1 MNKGRQ
7 IKLKEYF
14 IEERKVLLVVTIT
27 GIVYNLGMVA
37 GPWFEGQM
45 VQLLCDILM
54 EKNQAIQMV
63 TVAASYVAVIGV
75 VQGMRYL
82 KRLYVRKFANNVS
95 RSMRLT
101 LFENLL
107 YQNLGSRSAQ
117 GAPGS
122 DGLSGAHNSHSVRD
136 DSGSVMAKIIS
147 DADQCVEGMRK
158 FVTEIFDTGVVMV
171 AYAVML
177 IYYDFRLTII
187 AMIFPP
193 IAYILA
199 EKLKKVV
206 TENTARSRESL
217 SRLNADTLERVSNAV
232 TYRVYGQETN
242 RNREYESS
250 LDDYERKAVR
260 ANIWENI
267 MPPLYLAISMVG
279 AIVILWFG
287 SKNVIGIGWRAWDV
301 AAFTTYFAC
310 YRKLAV
316 KASKSAKLFN
326 SVQKAKVSWV
336 RIKPYLQNLSTPDSL
351 PDLEGSLS
359 VSGLSFAYLS
369 AASGRKLLF
378 NDVNF
383 SVKSGQIV
391 ALSGPVACGKTTLGK
406 ILIGEQPYEGCIKVG
421 EQVLSAGGD
430 FYDWRIGYM
439 GHQPQLFSGTIEEN
453 ICMGAAGKSAYA
465 SQRKPAPTMPLGSCG
480 QLDVWDALRLVCMDE
495 EVGNFPDGINTYIG
509 SEGMALSGGQQAR
522 IALARTLYH
531 KRHLMV
537 LDDPFSA
544 LDSETE
550 AKIFKNLKE
559 YASDCVV
566 ILITHRQEL
575 FSQMDSVLWIEDG
588 KVVEK

>member
-7 IKLKEYF
+7 LKLKEYF
-14 IEERKVLLVVTIT
+14 LKERKVLLVVTLT
-27 GIVYNLGMVA
+27 GIVYNIGMVA

-45 VQLLCDILM
+45 VQLLCDVLLG
-54 EKNQAIQMV
+54 KRRPSQMV
-63 TVAASYVAVIGV
+63 AVAASYAVVIGV

-95 RSMRLT
+95 CSMRLT

-107 YQNLGSRSAQ
+107 YQNLGGHNAQ
-117 GAPGS
+117 AASSS
-122 DGLSGAHNSHSVRD
+122 DDLSSVSDSHSVHD

-171 AYAVML
+171 AYAAML

-250 LDDYERKAVR
+250 LDDYEHKAVR

-267 MPPLYLAISMVG
+267 MPPIYLAISMVG

-287 SKNVIGIGWRAWDV
+287 SKNVIGTGWRPWDV

-310 YRKLAV
+310 YRKLAA

-326 SVQKAKVSWV
+326 SVQKAKVSWG

-359 VSGLSFAYLS
+359 VSGLSFAYPS
-369 AASGRKLLF
+369 AASGGKRLF

-383 SVKSGQIV
+383 SVKPGQIV
-391 ALSGPVACGKTTLGK
+391 ALSGPVACGKTTFGK

-421 EQVLSAGGD
+421 EQVLSTKGD
-430 FYDWRIGYM
+430 SYDWRIGYM

-453 ICMGAAGKSAYA
+453 ICMGTAGSGG
-465 SQRKPAPTMPLGSCG
+465 R
-480 QLDVWDALRLVCMDE
+480 LDVWAALRLVCMDE
-495 EVGNFPDGINTYIG
+495 EVRNFPDGINTYIG

-531 KRHLMV
+531 KRHIMV

-575 FSQMDSVLWIEDG
+575 FSQMDAVLWIENG

>member
-1 MNKGRQ
+1 MNKVRQ
-7 IKLKEYF
+7 IELKKYF
-14 IEERKVLLVVTIT
+14 LKERKVLLVVTIT

-45 VQLLCDILM
+45 VQLLCDVLLG
-54 EKNQAIQMV
+54 KRQASQLAI
-63 TVAASYVAVIGV
+63 VAASYVAVIGV

-107 YQNLGSRSAQ
+107 YQNLGGRSTQ
-117 GAPGS
+117 GASSS
-122 DGLSGAHNSHSVRD
+122 DGLHGACDSHSVRD

-158 FVTEIFDTGVVMV
+158 FVTEIFDTGVVMI
-171 AYAVML
+171 AYAAML

-267 MPPLYLAISMVG
+267 MPPLYLAISMIG

-287 SKNVIGIGWRAWDV
+287 SKNVIGTGWRPWDV

-310 YRKLAV
+310 YRKLAA

-326 SVQKAKVSWV
+326 SVQKAKVSWG

-351 PDLEGSLS
+351 PSLEGSLS
-359 VSGLSFAYLS
+359 VSDLSFAYPS
-369 AASGRKLLF
+369 AASGRKYLF
-378 NDVNF
+378 NGANF
-383 SVKSGQIV
+383 SVKPGQIV

-421 EQVLSAGGD
+421 EQVLSAEGD
-430 FYDWRIGYM
+430 SYDWRIGYM

-453 ICMGAAGKSAYA
+453 ICMGAAGS
-465 SQRKPAPTMPLGSCG
+465 GG

-495 EVGNFPDGINTYIG
+495 EVRNFSDGINTYIG

-531 KRHLMV
+531 KRHILV

>member
-14 IEERKVLLVVTIT
+14 LKERKVLLVVTLT
-27 GIVYNLGMVA
+27 GIVYNIGMVA

-45 VQLLCDILM
+45 VQLLCDVLLG
-54 EKNQAIQMV
+54 KRRPSQMV
-63 TVAASYVAVIGV
+63 AVAASYAVVIGV

-95 RSMRLT
+95 CSMRLT

-107 YQNLGSRSAQ
+107 YQNLGGHNAQ
-117 GAPGS
+117 AASSS
-122 DGLSGAHNSHSVRD
+122 DDLSSVSDSHSVHD

-171 AYAVML
+171 AYAAML

-250 LDDYERKAVR
+250 LDDYEHKAVR

-267 MPPLYLAISMVG
+267 MPPIYLAISMVG

-287 SKNVIGIGWRAWDV
+287 SKNVIGTGWRPWDV

-310 YRKLAV
+310 YRKLAA

-326 SVQKAKVSWV
+326 SVQKAKVSWG

-359 VSGLSFAYLS
+359 VSGLSFAYPS
-369 AASGRKLLF
+369 AASGGKRLF

-383 SVKSGQIV
+383 SVKPGQIV

-421 EQVLSAGGD
+421 EQVLSTKGD
-430 FYDWRIGYM
+430 SYDWRIGYM

-453 ICMGAAGKSAYA
+453 ICMGTAGSGG
-465 SQRKPAPTMPLGSCG
+465 R
-480 QLDVWDALRLVCMDE
+480 LDVWAALRLVCMDE
-495 EVGNFPDGINTYIG
+495 EVRNFPDGINTYIG

-531 KRHLMV
+531 KRHIMV

-575 FSQMDSVLWIEDG
+575 FSQMDAVLWIENG

>member
-14 IEERKVLLVVTIT
+14 LKERKVLLVVTLT
-27 GIVYNLGMVA
+27 GIVYNIGMVA

-45 VQLLCDILM
+45 VQLLCDVLLG
-54 EKNQAIQMV
+54 KRRPSQMV
-63 TVAASYVAVIGV
+63 AVAASYAVVIGV

-95 RSMRLT
+95 CSMRLT

-107 YQNLGSRSAQ
+107 YQNLGGHNAQ
-117 GAPGS
+117 AASSS
-122 DGLSGAHNSHSVRD
+122 DDLSSVSDSHSVHY

-171 AYAVML
+171 AYAAML

-250 LDDYERKAVR
+250 LDDYEHKAVR

-267 MPPLYLAISMVG
+267 MPPIYLAISMVG

-287 SKNVIGIGWRAWDV
+287 SKNVIGTGWRPWDV

-310 YRKLAV
+310 YRKLAA

-326 SVQKAKVSWV
+326 SVQKAKVSWG

-359 VSGLSFAYLS
+359 VSGLSFAYPS
-369 AASGRKLLF
+369 AASGGKRLF

-383 SVKSGQIV
+383 SVKPGQIV
-391 ALSGPVACGKTTLGK
+391 ALSGPVACGKTTFGK

-421 EQVLSAGGD
+421 EQVLSTKGD
-430 FYDWRIGYM
+430 SYDWRIGYM

-453 ICMGAAGKSAYA
+453 ICMGTAGSGG
-465 SQRKPAPTMPLGSCG
+465 R
-480 QLDVWDALRLVCMDE
+480 LDVWAALRLVCMDE
-495 EVGNFPDGINTYIG
+495 EVRNFPDGINTYIG

-531 KRHLMV
+531 KRHIMV

-575 FSQMDSVLWIEDG
+575 FSQMDAVLWIENG

>member
-1 MNKGRQ
+1 MSKGRQ

-14 IEERKVLLVVTIT
+14 LKERKILMVVTLT

-45 VQLLCDILM
+45 VQLLCDVLLG
-54 EKNQAIQMV
+54 KRQASQMAI
-63 TVAASYVAVIGV
+63 VAASYVAVIGV

-107 YQNLGSRSAQ
+107 YQNLGGRRAQ
-117 GAPGS
+117 GEQS
-122 DGLSGAHNSHSVRD
+122 SNGLSGMRDSHSVGD
-136 DSGSVMAKIIS
+136 DSGSVMAKLIS

-171 AYAVML
+171 AYAAML

-199 EKLKKVV
+199 EKLKKIV

-217 SRLNADTLERVSNAV
+217 SRLNVDTLERVSNAV

-250 LDDYERKAVR
+250 LDDYECKAVR

-287 SKNVIGIGWRAWDV
+287 SKNVIGTGWRPWDV

-310 YRKLAV
+310 YRKLAA

-326 SVQKAKVSWV
+326 SVQKAKVSWG
-336 RIKPYLQNLSTPDSL
+336 RIKSYLQNLHAPDSL
-351 PDLEGSLS
+351 PALEGSLS
-359 VSGLSFAYLS
+359 VSGLSFAYPS
-369 AASGRKLLF
+369 AASGAASIATSGRKYLF
-378 NDVNF
+378 NDANF
-383 SVKSGQIV
+383 SVKPGQIV

-421 EQVLSAGGD
+421 EQVLSDAGD
-430 FYDWRIGYM
+430 SYDWRIGYM

-453 ICMGAAGKSAYA
+453 ICMGAAGS
-465 SQRKPAPTMPLGSCG
+465 GG

-495 EVGNFPDGINTYIG
+495 EVRNFPDGIDTYIG

-531 KRHLMV
+531 KRHVMV

-550 AKIFKNLKE
+550 AKIFNNLKA

-575 FSQMDSVLWIEDG
+575 FAQVDSVLWIENG